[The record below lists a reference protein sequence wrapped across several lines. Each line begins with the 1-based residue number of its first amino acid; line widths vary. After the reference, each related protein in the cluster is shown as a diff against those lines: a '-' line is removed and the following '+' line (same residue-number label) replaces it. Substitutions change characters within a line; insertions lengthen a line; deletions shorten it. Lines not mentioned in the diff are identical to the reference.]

1 MMFKSSINTYK
12 LINKS
17 TDKTVAGP
25 FDNKNYAM
33 NEANKWYALYNI
45 KCKIIEVQ
53 TDRLVY
59 EIPGD

>member
-1 MMFKSSINTYK
+1 MFKSPRNTFR
-12 LINKS
+12 LINKA

-25 FDNKNYAM
+25 FDDVDYAM

-45 KCKIIEVQ
+45 KCKVIEVQ

-59 EIPGD
+59 EIPSI